1 MEDDDKQKQ
10 EQEHEQEMQQERLR
24 KKEQLEKALGDLKSQ
39 YGIQGIHERTY
50 IAVFK
55 IEAILNK
62 DYEQFDRTTAIGF
75 IRILEREYNL
85 NLSAW
90 IEDYDDY
97 CQAHGL
103 LKTDEYDTTFTDVN
117 VKIDH
122 YEKRASPK
130 WLNMAIGIIVLLVI
144 GGYLAFNYLDTDNAL
159 SILDS
164 NTTKQSPSETNATE
178 TESGDDENEG
188 EETTNEETNQ
198 TENNATAPTTA
209 KDANSTAATAPA
221 AAAAPA
227 VAAAPAATT
236 SAPTTTSKPAETNAT
251 TKTQT
256 LTFNVGDDI
265 AGRQLWVGVLYVNNK
280 RRVHQIV
287 TNELNLNVKEPMLFV
302 TGHGRF
308 SVGVDGNLQKLNYAA
323 PIYLYYAPGEGV
335 RVVSEAEFR
344 ELNGGRGW

>member
-1 MEDDDKQKQ
+1 MEDDDKQKH
-10 EQEHEQEMQQERLR
+10 EQDHEQENQQERLR

-159 SILDS
+159 LILDS
-164 NTTKQSPSETNATE
+164 NTTKQSPSEPVTD

-188 EETTNEETNQ
+188 EEGPNEDTNQ
-198 TENNATAPTTA
+198 TENNATTPTT
-209 KDANSTAATAPA
+209 DANSTLATAPA
-221 AAAAPA
+221 AS
-227 VAAAPAATT
+227 TT
-236 SAPTTTSKPAETNAT
+236 PKPAETNT
-251 TKTQT
+251 TAQTQT

-287 TNELNLNVKEPMLFV
+287 TNELTLNVKEPMLFV

>member
-24 KKEQLEKALGDLKSQ
+24 KKEQLEKALSDLKAQ
-39 YGIQGIHERTY
+39 HGIQGIHERTY

-85 NLSAW
+85 NLGAW

-159 SILDS
+159 AILDS
-164 NTTKQSPSETNATE
+164 NTTKQSPSELNATDAEVGDDESEGEEATSEETNATE
-178 TESGDDENEG
+178 S
-188 EETTNEETNQ
+188 
-198 TENNATAPTTA
+198 NATAPKTA
-209 KDANSTAATAPA
+209 KDANSTAATT
-221 AAAAPA
+221 
-227 VAAAPAATT
+227 PAATT
-236 SAPTTTSKPAETNAT
+236 PAAAVAATTPAPSATPKPAETNAT
-251 TKTQT
+251 AKTQT

-287 TNELNLNVKEPMLFV
+287 TNELNLQVKEPMLFV

-308 SVGVDGNLQKLNYAA
+308 NVGVDGNLQKLNYAA

-335 RVVSEAEFR
+335 RVVTEAEFR
-344 ELNGGRGW
+344 EINGGRGW

>member
-1 MEDDDKQKQ
+1 MEDDDKQK
-10 EQEHEQEMQQERLR
+10 QEHEQEMQQERLR
-24 KKEQLEKALGDLKSQ
+24 KKEQLEHALSDLKTQ

-130 WLNMAIGIIVLLVI
+130 WLNIAIGIIVLLVI
-144 GGYLAFNYLDTDNAL
+144 GGYLAFHYLDTDNAL

-164 NTTKQSPSETNATE
+164 NTTKHENPSEPNANEQE
-178 TESGDDENEG
+178 TSESEDEG
-188 EETTNEETNQ
+188 EETINQETNQ
-198 TENNATAPTTA
+198 TEDNTTAPKETNSTTATAPV
-209 KDANSTAATAPA
+209 AP
-221 AAAAPA
+221 
-227 VAAAPAATT
+227 VAAAT
-236 SAPTTTSKPAETNAT
+236 SAPNVKPNAETNAT
-251 TKTQT
+251 SKTQT
-256 LTFNVGDDI
+256 LTFNVGNDI
-265 AGRQLWVGVLYVNNK
+265 AGRQLWIGVLYVSSK

-323 PIYLYYAPGEGV
+323 PIYLYYAPDEGV
-335 RVVSEAEFR
+335 RVISEAEFR
-344 ELNGGRGW
+344 EINGGRGW

>member
-1 MEDDDKQKQ
+1 
-10 EQEHEQEMQQERLR
+10 MQQERLR
-24 KKEQLEKALGDLKSQ
+24 KKEQLEKALSDLKSQ

-159 SILDS
+159 AILDS
-164 NTTKQSPSETNATE
+164 NTTKQSPSEPATDTEVGDDESEGEEATSEETNATE
-178 TESGDDENEG
+178 
-188 EETTNEETNQ
+188 
-198 TENNATAPTTA
+198 NNTTAPQAA
-209 KDANSTAATAPA
+209 KDANNTAATTPAAAATAAQPAPAQPAATPA
-221 AAAAPA
+221 AAAA
-227 VAAAPAATT
+227 
-236 SAPTTTSKPAETNAT
+236 TTTPKPAETNVAA
-251 TKTQT
+251 KTQT

>member
-1 MEDDDKQKQ
+1 MEDDDKQR
-10 EQEHEQEMQQERLR
+10 QEHEQEIQQERLR
-24 KKEQLEKALGDLKSQ
+24 KKEQLERALNDLKTQ

-130 WLNMAIGIIVLLVI
+130 WLNIAIGIIVLLVI
-144 GGYLAFNYLDTDNAL
+144 GGYLTFHYLGTNNAL

-164 NTTKQSPSETNATE
+164 NTTKHENPSELNASEQETGENEDENEEITNEESNQTESNQTESNQTAAKETNGTTTTAPVATTTPTPNAKPNIETNAT
-178 TESGDDENEG
+178 S
-188 EETTNEETNQ
+188 
-198 TENNATAPTTA
+198 
-209 KDANSTAATAPA
+209 
-221 AAAAPA
+221 
-227 VAAAPAATT
+227 
-236 SAPTTTSKPAETNAT
+236 
-251 TKTQT
+251 KTQT
-256 LTFNVGDDI
+256 LTFNVGDD
-265 AGRQLWVGVLYVNNK
+265 
-280 RRVHQIV
+280 
-287 TNELNLNVKEPMLFV
+287 
-302 TGHGRF
+302 
-308 SVGVDGNLQKLNYAA
+308 
-323 PIYLYYAPGEGV
+323 
-335 RVVSEAEFR
+335 
-344 ELNGGRGW
+344 

>member
-10 EQEHEQEMQQERLR
+10 EHEQEIQQERLR
-24 KKEQLEKALGDLKSQ
+24 KKEQLEHALSDLKAQ

-85 NLSAW
+85 DLSAW

-130 WLNMAIGIIVLLVI
+130 WLNIAIGIIVLLVI
-144 GGYLAFNYLDTDNAL
+144 SGYLAFHYLDTDNAL

-164 NTTKQSPSETNATE
+164 NTTKHENPSEPNATD

-209 KDANSTAATAPA
+209 KDTNNTAATAPA

-227 VAAAPAATT
+227 VTT
-236 SAPTTTSKPAETNAT
+236 SAPTTTPKPAETNAT
-251 TKTQT
+251 AKTQT

-265 AGRQLWVGVLYVNNK
+265 AGRQLWIGVLYVGSK

-287 TNELNLNVKEPMLFV
+287 TNELNLQVKEPMLFV

-308 SVGVDGNLQKLNYAA
+308 SVGIDGNLQKLNYAA
-323 PIYLYYAPGEGV
+323 PIYLYYAPNEGV
-335 RVVSEAEFR
+335 RVISEAEFR
-344 ELNGGRGW
+344 EINGGRGW